1 MTLILSRYLAVT
13 SMMGATIELASDLK
27 ISGDAQVKGISVK
40 GDTSKWN
47 DTTKSEE
54 KLYKDKQVF
63 DSEINLNL
71 DFKVD
76 NVFCFLVLVAL
87 SLSSTNV
94 PFFFLVSLVLT
105 RMFLIFSSASG
116 DFFKFSQSFLIPRW

>member
-71 DFKVD
+71 DFK
-76 NVFCFLVLVAL
+76 
-87 SLSSTNV
+87 T
-94 PFFFLVSLVLT
+94 T
-105 RMFLIFSSASG
+105 G
-116 DFFKFSQSFLIPRW
+116 DIANHKMILGEISQMIHLLGMKVM